1 MNFGANSGIFRQ
13 KVVGRIQLG
22 TALGLWI
29 AGCSSIQSVQAPVL
43 APNPAPVLDLAHP
56 SGFSGGDL
64 KAIFLTAQAPERSSL
79 HACADEFFRLSKKTE
94 LREELRA
101 GAREL
106 VTEKPQLYHW
116 CFYEKILELDEGI
129 NKAKLLDEKQTLTLE
144 TFKFAIPIARAFQ
157 SEFKDS
163 RYLRWAIQR
172 YRSLSPFVFHRRVEL
187 TPEAT
192 AELAVLEN
200 PFGVWVAVPDQ
211 KSILEKYGLRQVNPK
226 QARTPDR
233 APATVSASVEPTP
246 EKAQASPQLSDD
258 EVSELFRELDKK

>member
-1 MNFGANSGIFRQ
+1 MNFGANSGFFRQ
-13 KVVGRIQLG
+13 KMVGRVQLG
-22 TALGLWI
+22 AALGLWI
-29 AGCSSIQSVQAPVL
+29 VGCSSIQSVQAPVL
-43 APNPAPVLDLAHP
+43 ALNPAPVLDLAHP
-56 SGFSGGDL
+56 SGFGGGDL
-64 KAIFLTAQAPERSSL
+64 KAIFLTPQAPERSSL
-79 HACADEFFRLSKKTE
+79 NACADEFLRLSKKTE

-116 CFYEKILELDEGI
+116 CFYEKILKLDEGI
-129 NKAKLLDEKQTLTLE
+129 NKAKLLEEKQTLTLD

-157 SEFKDS
+157 IEFKDS

-172 YRSLSPFVFHRRVEL
+172 YRALSPFVFHRRVEL

-200 PFGVWVAVPDQ
+200 PFGVWRAVPDQ
-211 KSILEKYGLRQVNPK
+211 KSILEKYGLREQE
-226 QARTPDR
+226 R
-233 APATVSASVEPTP
+233 APASVPSASTPSASTPPAEP
-246 EKAQASPQLSDD
+246 KLSDD